1 MEFTFHR
8 AFDMTYD
15 TNEALEALVR
25 VGCCRVLTS
34 GGRNTAPEGIKN
46 IHSLVKASA
55 GRIAVMA
62 GSGVNASNVKLLADT
77 GVDAIHFSARN
88 LTESRMTYKNPSISR
103 GGVQGIPEYASI
115 GIDPTMIRNILNQLI

>member
-1 MEFTFHR
+1 
-8 AFDMTYD
+8 MTCD

-34 GGRNTAPEGIKN
+34 GGRNTAPEGIEN

-55 GRIAVMA
+55 GRIDVMA
-62 GSGVNASNVKLLADT
+62 GS
-77 GVDAIHFSARN
+77 
-88 LTESRMTYKNPSISR
+88 
-103 GGVQGIPEYASI
+103 GVQGIPEYASI